1 MDKPS
6 IILRRAYFF
15 VHQKTK
21 VKLKDDTILKVFE
34 LQNIIDKELEVPRKI
49 IKTLLYFCYHRE
61 SKRCCRL

>member
-6 IILRRAYFF
+6 IILRRTYFF
-15 VHQKTK
+15 VHQKKK

-34 LQNIIDKELEVPRKI
+34 LQNIIVKNMEVQRKI

-61 SKRCCRL
+61 SKRC